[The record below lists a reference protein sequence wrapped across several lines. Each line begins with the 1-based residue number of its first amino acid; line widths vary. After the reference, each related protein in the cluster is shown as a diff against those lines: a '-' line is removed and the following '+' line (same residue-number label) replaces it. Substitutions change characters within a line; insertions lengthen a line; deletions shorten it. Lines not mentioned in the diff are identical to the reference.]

1 MTTWKQC
8 SDYHIRVFDAIQAYT
23 LSNFKN
29 IKDDTVEKNISIHL
43 LEKFHINLL
52 NCIELLPRVEKAPL
66 NFLSIGLIIR
76 GMLSDVIQHRYLTMI
91 HDKIG
96 NVDFENEIKVLDLDF
111 IKNYKSMVENEK
123 KMAKADADKVEEIEK
138 VFKTNF
144 AEYYKGNDLKTMKD
158 FQAENFKETLKKY
171 AEENEIKFPDRL
183 YTEAAKMQLVKDQ
196 HTEKIDLLY
205 SYLSV
210 LQHFSGRAYNFY
222 KNEDYLTFNPHLTLM
237 NLFFVT
243 LSVIQIVKVLDGD
256 AKYLGMFFGLAKE
269 IAEL

>member
-1 MTTWKQC
+1 MKTWQQC
-8 SDYHIRVFDAIQAYT
+8 SEYYIKVFDAMQEYT
-23 LSNFKN
+23 NSNFKN

-52 NCIELLPRVEKAPL
+52 NCIELLPKVEQTPL
-66 NFLSIGLIIR
+66 NFLSFGLILR

-96 NVDFENEIKVLDLDF
+96 TEDFENEIKVLDLDF
-111 IKNYKSMVENEK
+111 IRNYKSMVENEK
-123 KMAKADADKVEEIEK
+123 KMAGADADKVKEIEETFQK
-138 VFKTNF
+138 NF
-144 AEYYKGNDLKTMKD
+144 AEFLNGTELKKSKD
-158 FQAENFKETLKKY
+158 IQAKTFKDRLKKY
-171 AEENEIKFPDRL
+171 AEANKIDFPDRH

-196 HTEKIDLLY
+196 HTEKIELLY

-222 KNEDYLTFNPHLTLM
+222 KNKDYLNFNPELTLM

-243 LSVIQIVKVLDGD
+243 ISVIQIVKVLDSD
-256 AKYLGMFFGLAKE
+256 QNYLGRFFGLAEE
-269 IAEL
+269 ISNL